1 MDFVEYSSCKN
12 NEKSKLNT
20 CKIGKFTKYILL
32 STAIVFL
39 SVPNVPVFAQE
50 TASPD
55 SGEGSA
61 GTIVVTGQ
69 RGGRPRTV
77 AESPAP
83 IDVIKGDQLAAPG
96 RADLSE
102 SLSKLLPSINF
113 GFNAGGVYSVVR
125 PIFNRGLGPAY
136 TLVLVNGKRRH
147 NSALFTNG
155 GGDTSGVNPVD
166 LDALPLSSV
175 AYIEVLKDSA
185 AAQYGSD
192 AVAGVINL
200 KMKSQDHGGHIS
212 VMAGTLCSCDRNEG
226 DLVTLKAEADIG
238 FKLGDG
244 GFVHVSGDLRKR
256 GMAWNNYRATV
267 LPFSPAANPKNAGF
281 DGRAAQNGDPKI
293 RSYSTSYNA
302 ELPTGDTTTL
312 YSYGTFGQRWTVSG
326 NSLRRPNSNA
336 NISQIFPNGFFPHSN
351 TAETDYQALI
361 GIKGQIG
368 ETRWDLST
376 TYGRNRVRQYS
387 DRTINASLGPAS
399 PTRFD
404 NLATFQFGQWVTNLD
419 LTRGI
424 EIGLPEPLQIS
435 AGVEYR
441 VDYFQTFAGDPLGY
455 ANGGYIYRPGDQD
468 GNPNVGRPA
477 VATAQGGISLSPADE
492 TKLTRGNIAGYLD
505 VSINPVKN
513 WFVGGA
519 VRIEH
524 YDDAAGTTF
533 GYKLNSRYDFTPWL
547 ALRGTVGTGFRAPS
561 LTQIGYSQTDSRVQP
576 NPVSGV
582 VEPTYTKLA
591 RNDSALARALGA
603 QDLKAEKSTNYG
615 LGIVLRPAPR
625 LNITLDGY
633 QIKVKNRIVRTSPLF
648 GPALA
653 NILTAN
659 NVPVTAQIIYFAN
672 GVDTRSRGFDLVA
685 DYSLNVGDGRLGFD
699 AALNYNKI
707 KITRIAA
714 PPAALSNLGPNPG
727 GSLAFLAVGTIGD
740 MSTNLPK
747 MKVVLG
753 AHLSVGRF
761 TINLNETRYGS
772 YRWTRSP
779 LIPNGIPHAARWL
792 TDVDVSARLW
802 KGLRVTAGASN
813 LFGVHPQENG
823 APDPTTGSSL
833 FLYGQPPF
841 SQMGGFYYGKLSF
854 DF

>member
-1 MDFVEYSSCKN
+1 MRD
-12 NEKSKLNT
+12 
-20 CKIGKFTKYILL
+20 ILL
-32 STAIVFL
+32 STYAIIYA
-39 SVPNVPVFAQE
+39 VPAAAVGHPQA
-50 TASPD
+50 TAPSTAGAD
-55 SGEGSA
+55 TS
-61 GTIVVTGQ
+61 GTIVVIGQ

-102 SLSKLLPSINF
+102 SLSKLLPSINY
-113 GFNAGGVYSVVR
+113 GSNAGGVYSVVR

-166 LDALPLSSV
+166 MDTLPLSSV

-200 KMKSQDHGGHIS
+200 KLKSQDHGGHIS
-212 VMAGTLCSCDRNEG
+212 VMAGKLCSCDRNEG
-226 DLVTLKAEADIG
+226 DLVTLKAEADFG
-238 FKLGDG
+238 FKLADG
-244 GFVHVSGDLRKR
+244 GFVHLSGDLRKR

-267 LPFSPAANPKNAGF
+267 LPFSPAANPKNVGF
-281 DGRAAQNGDPKI
+281 DGKAAENGDPKI

-302 ELPTGDTTTL
+302 ELPTSDTMTV

-326 NSLRRPNSNA
+326 NTLRRPNSNA

-351 TAETDYQALI
+351 TAETDYQVLV
-361 GIKGQIG
+361 GLKGEIG
-368 ETRWDLST
+368 EMHWDLST

-419 LTRGI
+419 ITRGFDI
-424 EIGLPEPLQIS
+424 DLPEPLQVS
-435 AGVEYR
+435 AGIEYR
-441 VDYFQTFAGDPLGY
+441 VDYFQTFAGDPRGY
-455 ANGGYIYRPGDQD
+455 SNGGYIYQPGDQD
-468 GNPNVGRPA
+468 GNPNVGKPA

-492 TKLTRGNIAGYLD
+492 TKLTRNDLAGYFE
-505 VSINPVKN
+505 VGVTPVKN
-513 WFVGGA
+513 WFVGAA
-519 VRIEH
+519 VRAEH
-524 YDDAAGTTF
+524 YNDAAGTTF
-533 GYKLNSRYDFTPWL
+533 GNKLNSRYDFTPWL
-547 ALRGTVGTGFRAPS
+547 AVRGTVGTGFRAPS

-576 NPVSGV
+576 NPVTNI
-582 VEPTYTKLA
+582 VEPTVTKLA
-591 RNDSALARALGA
+591 RNNSSLARALGA

-615 LGIVLRPAPR
+615 LGIVLRPASR
-625 LNITLDGY
+625 FNITLDGY
-633 QIKVKNRIVRTSPLF
+633 QIKVKNRIVRTSPLL

-659 NVPVTAQIIYFAN
+659 NVPVTAQVTYFAN

-685 DYSLNVGDGRLGFD
+685 DYSMDAAGGRLGLD
-699 AALNYNKI
+699 AAINYNEI

-714 PPAALSNLGPNPG
+714 SPAALSNLGPNPG

-747 MKVVLG
+747 VKVVLG
-753 AHLSVGRF
+753 AHWTVGGLAV
-761 TINLNETRYGS
+761 NVSGTRYGS
-772 YRWTRSP
+772 YRWTRSA
-779 LIPNGIPHAARWL
+779 LIPNGIPHSARWL
-792 TDVDVSARLW
+792 TDVDVSVKLW
-802 KGLRVTAGASN
+802 KGLKVTAGAAN